1 MSTAISQSRT
11 PEAAAAFG
19 GAMDAIGGIAT
30 AVLAVIGLAGWHPE
44 LLAGVA
50 TIVFGAALLIQGGTL
65 LSEYSQVFS
74 PAGALQTASEAV
86 GGDGLAALFP
96 VGIAGIVL
104 GILALLGIAS
114 YALTSISVIAFGAAL
129 MLSAQSVRKLY
140 VMQAELRRL
149 SASGYSVRE
158 FLAGE
163 MAAGSAGIQFIAG
176 LSALVLGIIAVV
188 MAATAQGEVLTLV
201 ALLVVGV
208 TNIISG
214 SALSGLVLSFM
225 RSDAATGGAT
235 VLR

>member
-11 PEAAAAFG
+11 PETAAAFG

-30 AVLAVIGLAGWHPE
+30 AALAIIGLAGWRPE

-65 LSEYSQVFS
+65 LSEYSQVFT
-74 PAGALQTASEAV
+74 PAGALQTASDAFS
-86 GGDGLAALFP
+86 GDGLAAMFP

-104 GILALLGIAS
+104 GILALVGVAPF
-114 YALTSISVIAFGAAL
+114 ALTSVSVIAFGAAL
-129 MLSAQSVRKLY
+129 MLSAQSVRRLY
-140 VMQAELRRL
+140 RMQADQRRSL
-149 SASGYSVRE
+149 VGGHSVRE

-163 MAAGSAGIQFIAG
+163 MASGSAGIQFAAG
-176 LSALVLGIIAVV
+176 LGALVLGIIAVV
-188 MAATAQGEVLTLV
+188 MTPTVRNEELTLV
-201 ALLVVGV
+201 ALLVVGL

-225 RSDAATGGAT
+225 RSDEEAGRAAT
-235 VLR
+235 R

>member
-1 MSTAISQSRT
+1 MNAAISQSRT

-19 GAMDAIGGIAT
+19 GVMDAIGGIAT
-30 AVLAVIGLAGWHPE
+30 AVLAVIGLAGMRPE

-65 LSEYSQVFS
+65 LSEYSQVFT
-74 PAGALQTASEAV
+74 PAGAVQTASDAV
-86 GGDGLAALFP
+86 GGDGLAAMFP

-114 YALTSISVIAFGAAL
+114 YALTSVSVIAFGAAL
-129 MLSAQSVRKLY
+129 MLSAQSVRRLY
-140 VMQAELRRL
+140 RMQADVRRVAVG
-149 SASGYSVRE
+149 SYTVRE

-163 MAAGSAGIQFIAG
+163 MAAGSAGIQFVAG
-176 LSALVLGIIAVV
+176 LGALVLGIIAVA
-188 MAATAQGEVLTLV
+188 MAATLHGELLTLV
-201 ALLVVGV
+201 ALLIVGL

-225 RSDAATGGAT
+225 RPESHTASTA
-235 VLR
+235 VR

>member
-1 MSTAISQSRT
+1 MNAAISQSRT
-11 PEAAAAFG
+11 PAATAAVG

-30 AVLAVIGLAGWHPE
+30 AVLAIIGLAGWRPE

-50 TIVFGAALLIQGGTL
+50 TIVFGAALLIQGGAL
-65 LSEYSQVFS
+65 LSEYAQVFT
-74 PAGALQTASEAV
+74 PAGALQTASDAV
-86 GGDGLAALFP
+86 GGDGLAAMFP

-129 MLSAQSVRKLY
+129 MLSAQSVRRLYKLQSEAQ
-140 VMQAELRRL
+140 VA
-149 SASGYSVRE
+149 SAVSYSTRE

-163 MAAGSAGIQFIAG
+163 MAAGSAGIQFVAG
-176 LSALVLGIIAVV
+176 LAALVLGIIAVV
-188 MAATAQGEVLTLV
+188 MTATVRNEVLTLV
-201 ALLVVGV
+201 ALLIVGA

-214 SALSGLVLSFM
+214 SALSALVLSFM
-225 RSDAATGGAT
+225 RPESRSGAS